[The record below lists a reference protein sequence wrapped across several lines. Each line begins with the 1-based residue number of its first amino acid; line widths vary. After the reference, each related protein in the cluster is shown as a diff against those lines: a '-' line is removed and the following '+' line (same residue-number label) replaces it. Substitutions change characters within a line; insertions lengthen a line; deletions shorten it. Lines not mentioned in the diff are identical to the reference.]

1 MEGLKRFTRELVSQ
15 KEKEPRKLVITEPR
29 GKNKL
34 KI

>member
-15 KEKEPRKLVITEPR
+15 KEKGLRKLVITEPR